1 MAATMV
7 AVKVWSKL
15 PYAGKQETIT
25 WDHYHFQLGF
35 LGCFTERSLVGTTFL
50 VATVLVADLAV
61 GLVAESVDRADAYV
75 ANADA

>member
-1 MAATMV
+1 MAA
-7 AVKVWSKL
+7 VKAWSKL
-15 PYAGKQETIT
+15 PYAGKPEPLT
-25 WDHYHFQLGF
+25 WDHFRFQLAF
-35 LGCFTERSLVGTTFL
+35 LACYIERSLVGTTFL